1 MDIKTDH
8 LTNCCPGLKEHLQP
22 ELFRALG
29 DPTRLVLL
37 TRLAIASEPATVNRL
52 ADCCGVHL
60 SGVSRHLALL
70 RDAGVV
76 DSEKQG
82 REVLYSLNRKQLTG
96 TLRGLA
102 DAIDTCKKGDSKNEP
117 QQNFH

>member
-1 MDIKTDH
+1 MKIKTDPPSS
-8 LTNCCPGLKEHLQP
+8 CCPGLEQHLRP
-22 ELFRALG
+22 DLFRALG
-29 DPTRLVLL
+29 DPTRLILL
-37 TRLAIASEPATVNRL
+37 TRLAVASESATVNQL

-76 DSEKQG
+76 HSEKQG

-102 DAIDTCKKGDSKNEP
+102 DAIDTCRRSKK
-117 QQNFH
+117 